1 MSLFQF
7 PSGFIDGF
15 ERNYH
20 QFVKVPSFRSEKV
33 RELSSFYIDAEEID
47 DPP

>member
-7 PSGFIDGF
+7 PSSFIDGF

-20 QFVKVPSFRSEKV
+20 QFVKVPSSRSKKV
-33 RELSSFYIDAEEID
+33 RELPSFYIDVEEID